1 AYLLLVG
8 VVGEELHGERV
19 VGMVLVP
26 GVEGGLVRVLLRAG
40 QRPDGQAR
48 RGAGT
53 TGGLLPASAGA
64 EPGEDG
70 QRQAEA
76 GERRATGGV
85 HHCFLLKTDRHGPK
99 NFRKTTAGPC
109 KLIRLTSAVKI
120 SPASNGHD
128 PVSRRRRARRAARS
142 SGPSG
147 GGGGGSAAAVGQLP
161 GLLLRLQR
169 ELHGL
174 EGVLLGHRVLGAAQ
188 HVE

>member
-1 AYLLLVG
+1 ALRICLGSAGAVPASVSSFLFQCYGAPRDLHSFPTRRSSDLGPVEHQGRSVAGADRGADLLLVG
-8 VVGEELHGERV
+8 VVGEELHGEGI

-128 PVSRRRRARRAARS
+128 PV
-142 SGPSG
+142 
-147 GGGGGSAAAVGQLP
+147 
-161 GLLLRLQR
+161 
-169 ELHGL
+169 
-174 EGVLLGHRVLGAAQ
+174 
-188 HVE
+188 